1 MQKMR
6 SSFLLETEIIQ
17 KSGTEPNHT
26 IRCRCFY
33 LHIILIYKVF
43 VTEKGIFRSCGEI
56 KGSSIRK
63 WFSFDDFLQDVDE
76 NSEKRTILVENFVKN
91 R

>member
-1 MQKMR
+1 MQKMG

-17 KSGTEPNHT
+17 KSGIEPHHKR
-26 IRCRCFY
+26 RCRCFC
-33 LHIILIYKVF
+33 LNSILVYKVF

-63 WFSFDDFLQDVDE
+63 WFSFDDFLQEVDE
-76 NSEKRTILVENFVKN
+76 NSEKRTILVENLVEN

>member
-1 MQKMR
+1 LKKYYSKIGN
-6 SSFLLETEIIQ
+6 SSAATVFL
-17 KSGTEPNHT
+17 N
-26 IRCRCFY
+26 
-33 LHIILIYKVF
+33 IILVYKVF

-63 WFSFDDFLQDVDE
+63 WFSFDDFLQEVDE
-76 NSEKRTILVENFVKN
+76 NSEKRTILVENFVEN

>member
-1 MQKMR
+1 MKKYYSKIGNSAAATVFM
-6 SSFLLETEIIQ
+6 
-17 KSGTEPNHT
+17 N
-26 IRCRCFY
+26 
-33 LHIILIYKVF
+33 IILVYKVF

-76 NSEKRTILVENFVKN
+76 NSEKRTILVENFVEN

>member
-56 KGSSIRK
+56 KGVTFKNGSVLMIFCKK
-63 WFSFDDFLQDVDE
+63 WMKIQKKE
-76 NSEKRTILVENFVKN
+76 
-91 R
+91 

>member
-1 MQKMR
+1 MR
-6 SSFLLETEIIQ
+6 SSFLLKKYYSKI
-17 KSGTEPNHT
+17 GTRAAATVFMN
-26 IRCRCFY
+26 
-33 LHIILIYKVF
+33 IILVYKVF

-76 NSEKRTILVENFVKN
+76 NSEKRTILVENFVEN

>member
-33 LHIILIYKVF
+33 LNSILVYKVF

-56 KGSSIRK
+56 KGVTFKK

-76 NSEKRTILVENFVKN
+76 NSEKRTILVENFVEN